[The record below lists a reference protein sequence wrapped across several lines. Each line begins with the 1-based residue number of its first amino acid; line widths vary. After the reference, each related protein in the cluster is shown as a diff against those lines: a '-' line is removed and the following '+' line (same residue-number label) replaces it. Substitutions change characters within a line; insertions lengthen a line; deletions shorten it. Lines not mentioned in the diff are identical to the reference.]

1 MAHSVP
7 YTSGQG
13 IAYHHR
19 RGPAYMEQVAGTL
32 YERYPD
38 MRGLYHT
45 ALSHDH
51 YRSADALTDRVA
63 GYHLQPRGF
72 TGRAVAGG
80 YEVLRQE
87 PVASSYQRT
96 GLENSSRRSNELPAT
111 VRVKVEE
118 DPYASS
124 LNYQGEPDGETDPAL
139 RNDFD
144 DRGEDDDNDVD
155 DGPDDAS
162 HVSCFPLA
170 WSIATRLIPS
180 GAVKREYDMSSS
192 RPASSVDR
200 VRHEAIRFFQ
210 VLMSPE
216 SPHFQFT
223 GDGWTLNG
231 FMYRLTRDDDVG
243 VVVRQVDDDSKDSDG
258 EGTTRVLLSVI
269 TRDSKMERG
278 PSPKMLSA
286 IDAWDYALRQLVNG
300 ARAPTVRS
308 ERNGA
313 FRIYLDQYYFPGIP
327 ASALP
332 QWTKL
337 SRPPSSDQP
346 EYLTTRQLTVPENIP
361 SLAVTNP
368 AGAGTFVRL
377 GVSDAPGASSYDEY
391 KVPEYPKVDRLDG
404 VKRCYVTEIRVII
417 SVASLRIPLTIP
429 AIPLITQSSST
440 GDDRSANGERVPLAL
455 TGIIG
460 PNGSG
465 KSNLLDAV
473 CFCLC
478 VGAKRLRNDR
488 LRSLVNSNR
497 TMESQGDCTASA
509 SLTVRIERELP
520 PGEGDASM
528 EHTIV
533 SHTTFTRSVTI
544 KSADNNPDR
553 GADDETDRND
563 DRGAAGA
570 AVGSVYRVNDRACT
584 QAQYKEELSKH
595 HLDADASFF
604 LVLQGQID
612 KLLSKD
618 DAMSITK
625 AIESASGSWRYRK
638 DYDIVAK
645 KKEHAQD
652 NVTRLTAKRKQ
663 INQELNA
670 LAAQVQEADR
680 YRDKRAELER
690 KQLDKVTYSLYE
702 IEKEADALL
711 ESSEGLLE
719 SYEDAKAAVQEAK
732 RKENAAGE
740 ETKLLAEEHKRL
752 QNSLEKVRKK
762 QGEAEITAAELRG
775 RKKQLAANEAK
786 AAAGLTGTRGK
797 LESLEERLQNIDDE
811 SAEIEACLEALAV
824 RRDTIDDEVGGG
836 VLTEEIVAECGRISE
851 TAQEVAASIESSI
864 RVSKEQRT
872 LLDQYIN
879 ETKATITRL
888 EETQGIRQRESH
900 AAEADMNALRE
911 KMSERELAVAEERRK
926 RGERRE
932 ATSMLKER
940 LEKTKQER
948 RHIVDELS
956 MMRANHRESERAAK
970 LRTNVD
976 QLIKE
981 GPVARPDANS
991 LNSADGG
998 DGLILGLVSDLVH
1011 PSHKKYYQAIRA
1023 AIGRQHL
1030 EAVVVGSRRDALACI
1045 KWLKEK
1051 RIPPMTFIP
1060 LKDMELPPCMLS
1072 KEDIPPNSG
1081 LRRAE
1086 DCVKA
1091 ANHVPSHLQG
1101 SHASHRSII
1110 ELIQKLHRWLLSKT
1124 VVADS
1129 LAQARSVLYHSGR
1142 RNAPAMPSGMRVVTL
1157 DGDKIAKNGNMSNGQ
1172 GALPG
1177 DSGDVWDAQHVDSI
1191 KAELAQKDREIAR
1204 IEEELREL
1212 TGTDGVSDE
1221 AVGDDDDDD
1230 PMDASLEMS
1239 RVEMGSLEKI
1249 KRVADEEASRLGATI
1264 EACRGNLAEL
1274 KAQRDEA
1281 VNHLRELEEELSD
1294 KTKSFYDDINRRV
1307 FGEDDDSGDGDRTR
1321 DVMSLIRE
1329 RKEVLDT
1336 IEAEVCKLHQ
1346 QRDTLRGKRE
1356 ALEAD

>member
-7 YTSGQG
+7 YTSGEG
-13 IAYHHR
+13 FAYHHR
-19 RGPAYMEQVAGTL
+19 RGPAYMEQVGGTL
-32 YERYPD
+32 YERYPG

-51 YRSADALTDRVA
+51 HRSADALTDRVA
-63 GYHLQPRGF
+63 EYHLQPRGF
-72 TGRAVAGG
+72 TGRTVAGG
-80 YEVLRQE
+80 HEVLRQE

-96 GLENSSRRSNELPAT
+96 GLENSWRRSNELPAT
-111 VRVKVEE
+111 VRRKEEE

-144 DRGEDDDNDVD
+144 DREEDDDNDVD

-162 HVSCFPLA
+162 HVSCFPLG

-192 RPASSVDR
+192 RPGSSVDR

-243 VVVRQVDDDSKDSDG
+243 VVVRQVDDDSDDSDG
-258 EGTTRVLLSVI
+258 GEAARILLSVI
-269 TRDSKMERG
+269 TRDAKMERG

-332 QWTKL
+332 PWTKL

-346 EYLTTRQLTVPENIP
+346 QYLTTRQLTVPEHIP
-361 SLAVTNP
+361 LLAVTNP
-368 AGAGTFVRL
+368 AGAGTFVRP
-377 GVSDAPGASSYDEY
+377 GVSDTPGASSYDEY
-391 KVPEYPKVDRLDG
+391 KNPAELSAESSGTLNPTDEPAHYVWQVPEYPKIDRLDG
-404 VKRCYVTEIRVII
+404 VKRCYVTEIRVNNFK
-417 SVASLRIPLTIP
+417 SYHGEHVIPLTIP

-440 GDDRSANGERVPLAL
+440 GDDRSANEERVPLAL
-455 TGIIG
+455 TGVIG

-638 DYDIVAK
+638 DYDVVAK

-740 ETKLLAEEHKRL
+740 ESKYLAEEHKRL

-762 QGEAEITAAELRG
+762 QGETEIAAAESRG
-775 RKKQLAANEAK
+775 RKKQLTVNEAK
-786 AAAGLTGTRGK
+786 AAAGLTGTREK
-797 LESLEERLQNIDDE
+797 LQSLEERLQNIDDE
-811 SAEIEACLEALAV
+811 SAEIEACLEALAA
-824 RRDTIDDEVGGG
+824 RHDTIDDEIGGG
-836 VLTEEIVAECGRISE
+836 VLTEEIVEECGRISE

-864 RVSKEQRT
+864 RVSKEQRI
-872 LLDQYIN
+872 LLDQYID

-911 KMSERELAVAEERRK
+911 KINARELAVAEERRK

-932 ATSMLKER
+932 AT
-940 LEKTKQER
+940 
-948 RHIVDELS
+948 
-956 MMRANHRESERAAK
+956 
-970 LRTNVD
+970 
-976 QLIKE
+976 
-981 GPVARPDANS
+981 
-991 LNSADGG
+991 
-998 DGLILGLVSDLVH
+998 
-1011 PSHKKYYQAIRA
+1011 
-1023 AIGRQHL
+1023 
-1030 EAVVVGSRRDALACI
+1030 
-1045 KWLKEK
+1045 
-1051 RIPPMTFIP
+1051 
-1060 LKDMELPPCMLS
+1060 
-1072 KEDIPPNSG
+1072 
-1081 LRRAE
+1081 
-1086 DCVKA
+1086 
-1091 ANHVPSHLQG
+1091 
-1101 SHASHRSII
+1101 
-1110 ELIQKLHRWLLSKT
+1110 
-1124 VVADS
+1124 
-1129 LAQARSVLYHSGR
+1129 
-1142 RNAPAMPSGMRVVTL
+1142 
-1157 DGDKIAKNGNMSNGQ
+1157 
-1172 GALPG
+1172 
-1177 DSGDVWDAQHVDSI
+1177 
-1191 KAELAQKDREIAR
+1191 
-1204 IEEELREL
+1204 
-1212 TGTDGVSDE
+1212 
-1221 AVGDDDDDD
+1221 
-1230 PMDASLEMS
+1230 
-1239 RVEMGSLEKI
+1239 
-1249 KRVADEEASRLGATI
+1249 
-1264 EACRGNLAEL
+1264 
-1274 KAQRDEA
+1274 
-1281 VNHLRELEEELSD
+1281 
-1294 KTKSFYDDINRRV
+1294 
-1307 FGEDDDSGDGDRTR
+1307 
-1321 DVMSLIRE
+1321 
-1329 RKEVLDT
+1329 
-1336 IEAEVCKLHQ
+1336 
-1346 QRDTLRGKRE
+1346 
-1356 ALEAD
+1356 